1 MNIKAEL
8 AAMEKMT
15 TGELVERYAAL
26 TGQPV
31 RTRHRAYL
39 IRKIAWR
46 LQANAEGD
54 LSERAR
60 RRAAQLA
67 DDADVRLMPPK
78 GASPEE
84 TAEPTEQRTVQ
95 TLTVRDPRIPA
106 VGTAITRQYKGRT
119 NQVLVLPNGFEF
131 EGRRY
136 RTLSAVAKEITGS
149 HWNGFRFFR
158 LGAER

>member
-8 AAMEKMT
+8 AGLEKMT

-46 LQANAEGD
+46 LQADAEGD

-60 RRAAQLA
+60 RRAAELA
-67 DDADVRLMPPK
+67 NDADVRLMPPRR
-78 GASPEE
+78 
-84 TAEPTEQRTVQ
+84 TEQAA
-95 TLTVRDPRIPA
+95 PA
-106 VGTAITRQYKGRT
+106 VTRAPSKT
-119 NQVLVLPNGFEF
+119 
-131 EGRRY
+131 RR
-136 RTLSAVAKEITGS
+136 RMLGS
-149 HWNGFRFFR
+149 CTCSMDSSG
-158 LGAER
+158 